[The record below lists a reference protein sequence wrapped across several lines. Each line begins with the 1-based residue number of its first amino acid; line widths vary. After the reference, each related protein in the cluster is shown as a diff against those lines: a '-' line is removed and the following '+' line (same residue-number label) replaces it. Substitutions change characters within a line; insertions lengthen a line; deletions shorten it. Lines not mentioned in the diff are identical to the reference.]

1 MRGSSLVGSAISV
14 YVTVG
19 NGFVAGIRERNVRR
33 CRSEFTT
40 TTMSEFP
47 QRARQAPLSYFV
59 SRRRSSDLVKMHP
72 QTRQFVS
79 MSARHSTSWMLVVTS
94 FWSSTEHTLK
104 PRPSVPAAML
114 KQHYRMLYKV
124 ECCFDKVER
133 CLDIVT
139 STPATMSKQRSTLFS
154 ERVFR
159 EILPFRQIRNKLNM
173 FNLFR
178 ICRKD
183 EISPKTRSTL
193 LPKSA
198 IKSNAASTL
207 VTRCRPNGT

>member
-1 MRGSSLVGSAISV
+1 MQKSFTCWVVLTKPGYATKQAVALSDNIRSMRGSSLVGSAISV

-104 PRPSVPAAML
+104 PRPSIPAAML

-133 CLDIVT
+133 CFDIV
-139 STPATMSKQRSTLFS
+139 AGVDVTMSKQRSTLS
-154 ERVFR
+154 K
-159 EILPFRQIRNKLNM
+159 QH
-173 FNLFR
+173 
-178 ICRKD
+178 
-183 EISPKTRSTL
+183 STL
-193 LPKSA
+193 YS
-198 IKSNAASTL
+198 I
-207 VTRCRPNGT
+207 R